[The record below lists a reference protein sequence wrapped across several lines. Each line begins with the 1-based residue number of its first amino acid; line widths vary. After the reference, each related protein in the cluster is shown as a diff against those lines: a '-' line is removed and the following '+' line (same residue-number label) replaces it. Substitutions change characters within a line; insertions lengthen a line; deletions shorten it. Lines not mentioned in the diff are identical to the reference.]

1 MESII
6 WKGVSTEMI
15 LTRSE
20 IIQFLEAILD
30 VCQCPVQEALNETES
45 VSCPYRCP
53 RRSPSVSTECPGKE
67 STEKNAQTDD
77 QDDRILAIPYS
88 HSDIPKR
95 NIFPSRF
102 HLEAGL

>member
-45 VSCPYRCP
+45 VSCPCRCP
-53 RRSPSVSTECPGKE
+53 TTQSLRIDGVPREGVNREERSDRRPG
-67 STEKNAQTDD
+67 
-77 QDDRILAIPYS
+77 
-88 HSDIPKR
+88 
-95 NIFPSRF
+95 
-102 HLEAGL
+102 